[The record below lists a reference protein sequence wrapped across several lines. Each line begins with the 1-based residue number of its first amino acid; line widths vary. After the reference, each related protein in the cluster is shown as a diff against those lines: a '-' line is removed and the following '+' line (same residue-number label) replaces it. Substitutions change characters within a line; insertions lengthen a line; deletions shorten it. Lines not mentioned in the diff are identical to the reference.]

1 MENRILF
8 KKLNNFLYG
17 MNEKDVD
24 EDFKSEIIDIIE
36 ELEGE
41 IEDLE
46 GTVSNKEIEI
56 DEMEEDRDIWK
67 EKFNDLEYDYRELT
81 K

>member
-8 KKLNNFLYG
+8 KKLNNFLYN

-24 EDFKSEIIDIIE
+24 EDFKLEITNIIE

-46 GTVSNKEIEI
+46 GTVANKEIEI
-56 DEMEEDRDIWK
+56 DEMTEDRDIWK
-67 EKFNDLEYDYRELT
+67 EKFNDLE
-81 K
+81 

>member
-8 KKLNNFLYG
+8 KKLNNFLYN

-24 EDFKSEIIDIIE
+24 EDFKLEITNIIK

-46 GTVSNKEIEI
+46 GTVADKEIEI
-56 DEMEEDRDIWK
+56 DEMTEDRDIWK
-67 EKFNDLEYDYRELT
+67 EKFNDLE
-81 K
+81 